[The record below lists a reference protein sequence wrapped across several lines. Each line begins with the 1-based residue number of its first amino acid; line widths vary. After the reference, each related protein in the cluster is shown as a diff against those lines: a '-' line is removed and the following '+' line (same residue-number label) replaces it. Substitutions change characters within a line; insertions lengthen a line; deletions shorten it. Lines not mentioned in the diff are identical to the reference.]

1 MRLNQHPLRTRLH
14 DEINA
19 RPYEPLESPER
30 VSFLAVAVDEEER
43 ARETTHLAEL
53 CRHFGQELP
62 AEDGKCLKLH
72 LGELRIKVDRHEE
85 FTRYQFILRGTAA
98 DPFAEPPIR
107 SVPAEWVER
116 IPGKVLVASHTVVLP
131 GAAVPEESAPKDV
144 VEWFPG
150 GTVVGSH
157 VADKGMSVFS
167 DFRIYADGFSRW
179 VLIDR
184 CRQPAQVGRNLL
196 RLLEI
201 DTYRM
206 LALLALPNARQLMPE
221 LRRRDRELHALATAL
236 AKGSEETD
244 EALLEELSRLAADV
258 ENLIS
263 SHYYRFNAS
272 RAYFGLVANRLEQ
285 LRETKIDSISSLSG
299 FLNRRLEP
307 ARNTCDSVSRW
318 LDDLSTRVTNASQLL
333 RTRADVR
340 RELQNQAL
348 LAAMNRRSW
357 LQLRLQQTV
366 ESLSLAAITF
376 AGVSL
381 IGIVGD
387 ALYKRGLFPFDSGS
401 LEALVLPFVAAA
413 VYFGTRP
420 LREAVRDSD

>member
-1 MRLNQHPLRTRLH
+1 MRLNQHPLRARLH

-43 ARETTHLAEL
+43 AAEAAHLAEL
-53 CRHFGQELP
+53 CRHFGQELG
-62 AEDGKCLKLH
+62 DGHGKCLKLE
-72 LGELRIKVDRHEE
+72 LGKLRVKVDRHEE
-85 FTRYQFILRGTAA
+85 FTRYKFALRGTAS
-98 DPFAEPPIR
+98 DPFAEMPIR

-116 IPGKVLVASHTVVLP
+116 IPGKVLVASHTAVLP
-131 GAAVPEESAPKDV
+131 GAAVPEETVPK
-144 VEWFPG
+144 EAGQWFPG

-157 VADKGMSVFS
+157 VADKGMTVFS
-167 DFRIYADGFSRW
+167 DFRIYPDGFSRW

-221 LRRRDRELHALATAL
+221 LRRRDRELHALASAV
-236 AKGSEETD
+236 AAGSEKTD
-244 EALLEELSRLAADV
+244 EVLLEDLTRLAADV

-263 SHYYRFNAS
+263 SHYHRFNAS

-285 LRETKIDSISSLSG
+285 LRESKIHSISSLSG

-366 ESLSLAAITF
+366 EGLSLAAITF

-387 ALYKRGLFPFDSGS
+387 ALYKRGLSPFDSGS
-401 LEALVLPFVAAA
+401 LEALALPFVAAA

-420 LREAVRDSD
+420 LRDAVRDSD